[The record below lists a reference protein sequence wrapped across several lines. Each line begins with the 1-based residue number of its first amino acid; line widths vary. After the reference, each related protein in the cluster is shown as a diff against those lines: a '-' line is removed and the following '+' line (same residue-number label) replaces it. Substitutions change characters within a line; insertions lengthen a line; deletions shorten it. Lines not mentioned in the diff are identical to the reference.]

1 MGGRLAKVPRL
12 LIVSAFFPPSR
23 KIGARRPER
32 FARHLAQRGWDVT
45 VLTLRES
52 YAQPLDEGWT
62 PPPGVRIVRTHAFM
76 PGDALRSAATALHRH
91 GARGDRSPGYGVR
104 VEDFV
109 GSFPA
114 APGPAG
120 NGTTRPLR
128 DAFWRSVSRVEFP
141 DRWIGWKPFAL
152 AASRRF
158 GFDAVIATLPPY
170 SPALIARHLARRQ
183 GSIFALDYRDPW
195 TEAPRT
201 GWDPALYAHLL
212 DRHRRVEDACL
223 RDADLILATSPTI
236 CRWLAPRAGIEP
248 VFAPNS
254 FDTVESAQR
263 PRTHALVY
271 TGSLA
276 YGRSL
281 EPVLTAMA
289 RLSNDPIGRDLELV
303 YAGTDGAQVLAQA
316 ARLGLSGRVRDVG
329 YVTARESDALVRNAL
344 AAVVLVTPRY
354 EYMLPGKLF
363 EVIASGTPLLLVAP
377 ADADVATICRVHRL
391 GWHHLPGDV
400 DGIAASLRRALAG
413 EVPVPEGLDALRTK
427 NVIDL
432 VDRELRAA
440 LSRGPRIS
448 NTSRTV

>member
-1 MGGRLAKVPRL
+1 MAKLPRL
-12 LIVSAFFPPSR
+12 LIVSALFPPSR

-52 YAQPLDEGWT
+52 YTRPLDEGWT
-62 PPPGVRIVRTHAFM
+62 PPPGVRIVRTHAFI
-76 PGDALRSAATALHRH
+76 PGNALRRAATALHRRD
-91 GARGDRSPGYGVR
+91 AREDQTPSEGER

-114 APGPAG
+114 MLGPAG
-120 NGTTRPLR
+120 NGAPRPLR

-152 AASRRF
+152 AASRGF

-170 SPALIARHLARRQ
+170 SSALIARHVARRQ
-183 GSIFALDYRDPW
+183 RAIFALDYRDPW

-212 DRHRRVEDACL
+212 DRHRRVEDSCL
-223 RDADLILATSPTI
+223 RDADVVLATSPSI

-254 FDTVESAQR
+254 FDNVEPAQR
-263 PRTHALVY
+263 SRTHTLVY

-289 RLSNDPIGRDLELV
+289 RLSNDPIGWDLELV
-303 YAGTDGAQVLAQA
+303 YAGTEGAQALADA
-316 ARLGLSGRVRDVG
+316 ARLGLSGRLRDVG
-329 YVTARESDALVRNAL
+329 YVTGRESDALVRNAL

-363 EVIASGTPLLLVAP
+363 EIVASGTPLLLVAP
-377 ADADVATICRVHRL
+377 ANADVAMICREHRL
-391 GWHHLPGDV
+391 GWHHVPGDV
-400 DGIAASLRRALAG
+400 DGIVMSLRRALAG
-413 EVPVPEGLDALRTK
+413 EVPVPERLETLRTE
-427 NVIDL
+427 NVIDV

-440 LSRGPRIS
+440 LSRGPRAAAAS
-448 NTSRTV
+448 ARA